1 MWIFVQNH
9 DGLGIVKKPG
19 QLKVSDIYYIIEIK
33 VDERLELECT
43 CNTLQFC
50 LGFPLRKEVLRMKR
64 GFTPTVHHSNR
75 EIVRVSDTMYI
86 GVPKTGH
93 RVNGAG
99 KFVSQT
105 PQMRAF
111 RSVCG

>member
-1 MWIFVQNH
+1 
-9 DGLGIVKKPG
+9 
-19 QLKVSDIYYIIEIK
+19 
-33 VDERLELECT
+33 
-43 CNTLQFC
+43 
-50 LGFPLRKEVLRMKR
+50 MKR

-99 KFVSQT
+99 KQISQT